1 MGSDTYTIRIEKLV
15 MGGMGL
21 GHLDDGIVVL
31 VPHALPGETVV
42 VSPVKRK
49 KNYLTARVADV
60 IEPSAFRATPPC
72 PYYGRCGGCDLQ
84 HVLQEKQIDIKNDIL
99 LEHMIRSRV
108 ISTDNSQLL
117 LPPAQP
123 GAYLGYRQRIRLHV
137 DKLGNIGYHHF
148 HSHEVVPIEE
158 CLLAAPKINE
168 VLSNCLRQNQFN
180 DLLNR
185 PITGVEF
192 QYSELDDQVVL
203 LLHMKSKLRT
213 ADIRIAKQLVK
224 ETVGISAIVFFPKG
238 FQAYTVSSEKK
249 SSAQVIQLGFS
260 QPVHDNEHLQM
271 HFEAGGFCQVNQDQN
286 SVLIS
291 LLMNWVTLS
300 HDDRVL
306 DLFCGMGNFSLPLA
320 KMAREV
326 VGVDLKRSSIR
337 SAKKNAEDNNIF
349 NCNFEQ
355 KSAGDAMAE
364 CVTAKEQFD
373 LILLDPP
380 RQGCAEVISS
390 LAETGAEQIIYISCD
405 PATLSRDLLLMKEQR
420 YEIEKMQMI
429 DMFPQTHHMETIV
442 KLKKT

>member
-1 MGSDTYTIRIEKLV
+1 MASDTYTIHIEKLV

-21 GHLDDGIVVL
+21 GRLDDGIVVL
-31 VPHALPGETVV
+31 VPHVLPGETVV
-42 VSPVKRK
+42 VSPVQRK
-49 KNYLTARVADV
+49 KNYLTARVVDV
-60 IEPSAFRATPPC
+60 LESASERAIPPC

-84 HVLQEKQIDIKNDIL
+84 HVHQEKQIDIKNDIL
-99 LEHMIRSRV
+99 LEHMTRSGV
-108 ISTDNSQLL
+108 ISSDNSQLL
-117 LPPAQP
+117 LPPVQP
-123 GAYLGYRQRIRLHV
+123 GKHMGYRQRIRLHV
-137 DKLGNIGYHHF
+137 DKLGHLGYHHF
-148 HSHEVVPIEE
+148 HSHEVVPIER
-158 CLLAAPKINE
+158 CLLAVPKINE
-168 VLSNCLRQNQFN
+168 VLSECLRQDQFN
-180 DLLNR
+180 DLLRR

-192 QYSELDDQVVL
+192 QHSELDDQVAL

-213 ADIRIAKQLVK
+213 ADIRIAEQLVK
-224 ETVGISAIVFFPKG
+224 EIEGINAIIFFPKG
-238 FQAYTVSSEKK
+238 FQANTVFGEKK
-249 SSAQVIQLGFS
+249 SSSQAIQLGFK
-260 QPVHDNEHLQM
+260 QPIHDNEHLKM

-291 LLMNWVTLS
+291 LLMDWANLS

-306 DLFCGMGNFSLPLA
+306 DLFCGMGNFTLPLA
-320 KMAREV
+320 KIAGEV

-337 SAKKNAEDNNIF
+337 SAKKNAEENNIS
-349 NCNFEQ
+349 NCIFKQ
-355 KSAGDAMAE
+355 QSAGDAMAE

-390 LAETGAEQIIYISCD
+390 LAETGATQIIYISCD

-442 KLKKT
+442 KLKKV